1 MISLKTTNSTYY
13 DPEEA
18 GQESEFRVEGKIR
31 YICESL
37 LSSVRMLLGNGS
49 YMQGALFL

>member
-1 MISLKTTNSTYY
+1 MISLKTTNSTY

-18 GQESEFRVEGKIR
+18 GQESEFGVEGKIR
-31 YICESL
+31 YMCESL

-49 YMQGALFL
+49 YTQGALFL